1 MTDLNSRLAAVPLPA
16 LLRHA
21 RGAYASAMRGALDEA
36 GYGDIPKNGLYVIG
50 GLALGA
56 GDVPLG
62 ALIRDLRISKQA
74 AGQLVDAL
82 VSRGYLARAVDERD
96 RRRLIVT
103 LTERGRAA
111 AATQAAAR
119 ERIDSALLAKVGAEC
134 IDHARIALAA
144 LADLAPWGDPSGVR
158 YRACSARP

>member
-1 MTDLNSRLAAVPLPA
+1 MADLDAKLAAIPLPA

-21 RGAYASAMRGALDEA
+21 RSAYGAAMRRALEQA
-36 GYGDIPKNGLYVIG
+36 GYADLPKNGLYVIG

-56 GDVPLG
+56 GEVPLA

-74 AGQLVDAL
+74 AGQLVDTL
-82 VSRGYLARAVDERD
+82 VNRGYLARAVDEQD

-103 LTERGRAA
+103 LTDRGQAA

-119 ERIDSALLAKVGAEC
+119 ERVDAQLLAKVGPQC
-134 IDHARIALAA
+134 VQQTRVALAA
-144 LADLAPWGDPSGVR
+144 LAEMADWGEAV
-158 YRACSARP
+158 ATEEA

>member
-1 MTDLNSRLAAVPLPA
+1 VIDQSPELAAVPLPA

-21 RGAYASAMRGALDEA
+21 RAAYGSAMRRALEDA
-36 GYGDIPKNGLYVIG
+36 GYNDIPKNGLYVIG

-56 GDVPLG
+56 GDVPLA

-82 VSRGYLARAVDERD
+82 VNRGYLSRAVDEQD
-96 RRRLIVT
+96 RRRLVVT

-111 AATQAAAR
+111 AATQTAAR
-119 ERIDSALLAKVGAEC
+119 ERIDSALLAKVGPEC
-134 IDHARIALAA
+134 VQHTRRALAA
-144 LADLAPWGDPSGVR
+144 LAEMAPWGEAAPTEET
-158 YRACSARP
+158 

>member
-1 MTDLNSRLAAVPLPA
+1 MTDLNPQPSDIPLPA

-21 RGAYASAMRGALDEA
+21 RAAYGSAMRGALEEA
-36 GYGDIPKNGLYVIG
+36 GYTDIPKNGLYVIG

-56 GDVPLG
+56 GDIPLA

-82 VSRGYLARAVDERD
+82 VSRGYLARTVDEQD
-96 RRRLIVT
+96 RRRLVVT

-111 AATQAAAR
+111 AATQRTAR
-119 ERIDSALLAKVGAEC
+119 ERIDAALLAKVGQQCVEQT
-134 IDHARIALAA
+134 RVALTALTEMAA
-144 LADLAPWGDPSGVR
+144 WDEPAATEDA
-158 YRACSARP
+158 